1 MDSPVISPPADLP
14 AELRLND
21 DFPAGSMQQ
30 WRSMVSATLARG
42 GRGAGADAVGELGT
56 VTEDAIALL
65 PLYVA
70 DEAAAQLGPVGRRAP
85 LPRRALPWAA
95 LPREAWASSAG
106 DWDVRAI
113 HRDPDPERTNVAV
126 LADLASGATSLWLVV
141 GEHGIAVDD
150 LSRALAGV
158 HLDLAPI
165 VLQAGGQTDAAAVT
179 LLSLAD
185 SQGVQRTQ
193 LRGSLGA
200 DPIAARARWGSPVDP
215 SALTSL
221 IALTRGSQLSA
232 VTVDGTV
239 YNDAGGTDSDELAA
253 VTSAGV
259 AYVRALSD
267 AGVADPF
274 EHLEFRYAVGDD
286 QFNGIAKLRAARRM
300 WARIAQLCG
309 VRAAQRQHAVTS
321 AAMMTRRDPW
331 VNILRTTVGCFAA
344 AAGGAQSI
352 TVLPFDAALGLPDDF
367 ARRMARNTQAVIA
380 DESHLG
386 RVVDPG
392 GGSWY
397 VEALTEQL
405 AGAAWEKF
413 TMLERAGGALAALDS
428 GVLAEMLHA
437 SATQREARIDTRTQ
451 PITGVTAFPNLGERL
466 PVRTPAPA
474 VAAGGRLPVLRYA
487 ESFEALR
494 ERAEHASAP
503 IGKRAQVTL
512 MTLGPA
518 GADEGRVGFAREL
531 FAVAGIDAIVLEFDG
546 ARPLG
551 GLGPVVCL
559 CSSDAGYAQR
569 AAAAVSALRSAGVER
584 VLIAGPVTSTFGA
597 DGFVFRGCDARAVLT
612 AAVDALEGGG

>member
-1 MDSPVISPPADLP
+1 MDSPVSTRPVDLP

-30 WRSMVSATLARG
+30 WRSMVSTTLARG
-42 GRGAGADAVGELGT
+42 GRGAGADPVADLGT
-56 VTEDAIALL
+56 RTEDGIALR

-70 DEAAAQLGPVGRRAP
+70 DEAAAQVGSAGRRAP
-85 LPRRALPWAA
+85 LPRTA
-95 LPREAWASSAG
+95 LPRAALSGSAG

-113 HRDPDPERTNVAV
+113 HRDPDPERTNAAA
-126 LADLASGATSLWLVV
+126 LADLESGATSLWMVV
-141 GEHGIAVDD
+141 GQHGIAIDD
-150 LSRALAGV
+150 LPRALDGV

-165 VLQAGGQTDAAAVT
+165 VLQAGGQTEAAART

-200 DPIAARARWGSPVDP
+200 DPIAARSRWGSPVDL
-215 SALTSL
+215 SALASL
-221 IALTRGSQLSA
+221 IALTQGSHLSA

-239 YNDAGGTDSDELAA
+239 YNDAGGSDSDELAA
-253 VTSAGV
+253 VASAGV

-274 EHLEFRYAVGDD
+274 GLLEFRYAVSDD

-300 WARIAQLCG
+300 WARVAQLCG
-309 VRAAQRQHAVTS
+309 FPAAQRQHAVTS
-321 AAMMTRRDPW
+321 APMMTRRDPW

-367 ARRMARNTQAVIA
+367 ARRMARNTQAVLS

-428 GVLAEMLHA
+428 GVLAEMLRA

-494 ERAEHASAP
+494 ERAEHASASMGERP
-503 IGKRAQVTL
+503 RVTL
-512 MTLGPA
+512 MTLGPV
-518 GADEGRVGFAREL
+518 ADYEGRVGFAREL
-531 FAVAGIDAIVLEFDG
+531 FAVAGIDAIVLDFEG
-546 ARPLG
+546 ARPAG

-584 VLIAGPVTSTFGA
+584 VLVAGAVNGAFGA
-597 DGFVFRGCDARAVLT
+597 DDFVFSGCDARAVLT
-612 AAVDALEGGG
+612 ATVDALEARG